1 MTHGLLF
8 VGASVTKKKNGFITL
23 TSGQRGSST
32 PVDFVVPGR
41 ADEPDAKLNGPRKG

>member
-1 MTHGLLF
+1 MTP
-8 VGASVTKKKNGFITL
+8 

-41 ADEPDAKLNGPRKG
+41 ADEPDAKLDGPRKG